1 MRERVGDF
9 EKKISSKRLLEEKN
23 CMQHKCNRKLMGK
36 KGKKCPAH
44 QIARNKNSWWPEIT
58 HPTPPPP
65 QELNGLPLKY
75 LSLNNTRC
83 SSIVLLLQIEFS
95 FVTNP
100 LIALL
105 CTQKQWKR
113 KSDSINLIT
122 TYSQYKSDTNSDE

>member
-1 MRERVGDF
+1 MILKKKFPPSACRRKKTACSTNVIESLW
-9 EKKISSKRLLEEKN
+9 EKKGKNVLPTRLLETKILDD
-23 CMQHKCNRKLMGK
+23 QK
-36 KGKKCPAH
+36 
-44 QIARNKNSWWPEIT
+44 S
-58 HPTPPPP
+58 PTPPPPPP